1 MIADRPDGAGLDTS
15 SGQLG
20 FEEFFA
26 VHEPLLRRALAAGFG
41 HDLGREAAAEAL
53 MYGWQWWDRVAELDN
68 PAGYL
73 YRVGERWAVRQRQR
87 STKRATGWATQPSAT
102 DRFEPGLAG
111 ALDSL
116 TARQRQAVVLVT
128 GFGLTHAE
136 AADVLGIARTSLQ
149 NHHERGLTNLRRRLG
164 ADT

>member
-1 MIADRPDGAGLDTS
+1 MTADRPDGAGLDTS
-15 SGQLG
+15 SGQRS

-26 VHEPLLRRALAAGFG
+26 VQEPLLRRALAAGFG
-41 HDLGREAAAEAL
+41 NDLGREAAAEAL

-73 YRVGERWAVRQRQR
+73 YRVGERWAVRQRRR
-87 STKRATGWATQPSAT
+87 SMRATGWATQPST
-102 DRFEPGLAG
+102 PDRFEPGLAG

-136 AADVLGIARTSLQ
+136 AADLLGIARTSLQ
-149 NHHERGLTNLRRRLG
+149 NHHERGLTNLRRHLG